1 MQSGKRIFGTNGV
14 RGIFGRDFEF
24 NLIMNLTYSLATFFK
39 SGRILLGRDVRL
51 SSPIVSRLVGS
62 VINSAGLDVWDAGII
77 PTPCLQFAT
86 KKYEYTGGVMITA
99 SHNPPE
105 YNGIKP
111 IASDGVELSRDD
123 ELKVE
128 EIFSKKNYT
137 RMDGC
142 GVLSQENNIIN
153 PYIETVLSLV
163 NADYIRSRK
172 FKVIMDLGNG
182 VQGAVAPF
190 LLQKLGCHVIT
201 INGEMDGNFPG
212 RGSEPTTNNL
222 SQLSQIVRDLDADL
236 GVAYDGDGDRS
247 IFCDE
252 KGIAHT
258 GDKTGTLLVR
268 YLIRSR
274 HTGAEIVCPINTT
287 MLLSKV
293 AEEEKSK
300 VSFTKVGSVEVS
312 RQMLA
317 HGSII
322 GMEENGGFMYGKM
335 NEVRDG
341 AMTTALLL
349 EMLASSTT
357 RESLSQM
364 LNKLPK
370 TYQYKTKFECGTN
383 AIANKAVDSCL
394 AYKDPIKTE
403 TIDGAKI
410 WPDNDSWLLVRPS
423 GTEPLLRLYAES
435 MDESRLSS
443 MVHEYSS
450 IIENVLRETS
460 PD

>member
-268 YLIRSR
+268 YLIRAR

-370 TYQYKTKFECGTN
+370 TYQFKTKFECGTN

>member
-1 MQSGKRIFGTNGV
+1 MQSRKRIFGTNGV
-14 RGIFGRDFEF
+14 RGVFGRDFEF
-24 NLIMNLTYSLATFFK
+24 DLITNLSYSLATFFK
-39 SGRILLGRDVRL
+39 SGRILIGQDARL
-51 SSPIVSRLVGS
+51 SSPIISRLVGS

-86 KKYEYTGGVMITA
+86 KKNGYTGGLMITA

-111 IASDGVELSRDD
+111 ISSDGVELSRED

-128 EIFSKKNYT
+128 EIYSKKKYS
-137 RMDGC
+137 RIDGC

-153 PYIETVLSLV
+153 PYIDTVLSLV
-163 NADYIRSRK
+163 NVDNIRRRK

-182 VQGAVAPF
+182 VQGVVAPF
-190 LLQKLGCHVIT
+190 LLKKLGCQVIT

-212 RGSEPTTNNL
+212 RGSEPTINNL
-222 SQLSQIVRDLDADL
+222 NQLCQIVRDLDADL

-258 GDKTGTLLVR
+258 GDKIGALLVR
-268 YLIRSR
+268 YLLRSR

-287 MLLSKV
+287 MLVSKV
-293 AEEEKSK
+293 ANEEKSK

-317 HGSII
+317 RGSII
-322 GMEENGGFMYGKM
+322 GLEENGGFMYGEI

-349 EMLASSTT
+349 EMLASSATN
-357 RESLSQM
+357 ESLSQM

-370 TYQYKTKFECGTN
+370 SYQYKSKFECATN
-383 AIANKAVDSCL
+383 DIANRAVESCL
-394 AYKDPIKTE
+394 NYKNPIKTE

-443 MVHEYSS
+443 MVHEYSF

-460 PD
+460 P

>member
-1 MQSGKRIFGTNGV
+1 MESEKRIFGTNGV
-14 RGIFGRDFEF
+14 RGIFGKDFEF
-24 NLIMNLTYSLATFFK
+24 NLIINLSYSLATFFK

-51 SSPIVSRLVGS
+51 SSPIISRLVSS

-86 KKYEYTGGVMITA
+86 KKYEYAGGLMITA

-128 EIFSKKNYT
+128 EIFSKKNYD

-142 GVLSQENNIIN
+142 GVLSQENNIVN
-153 PYIETVLSLV
+153 PYIETVLSLI
-163 NADYIRSRK
+163 NADNIRRRK

-182 VQGAVAPF
+182 VQGTVAPF
-190 LLQKLGCHVIT
+190 LLQRLGCQVIT
-201 INGEMDGNFPG
+201 INGEMDGSFPG

-222 SQLSQIVRDLDADL
+222 SQLSQIVKDLDADL

-252 KGIAHT
+252 MGIAHT
-258 GDKTGTLLVR
+258 GDKVGTLLVR
-268 YLIRSR
+268 YLLRSR
-274 HTGAEIVCPINTT
+274 HNGAEIVCPINTT

-293 AEEEKSK
+293 ADEEKSK
-300 VSFTKVGSVEVS
+300 VTFTKVGSVEVS

-317 HGSII
+317 HGSIL
-322 GMEENGGFMYGKM
+322 GMEENGGFMYGKI
-335 NEVRDG
+335 NVVRDG

-349 EMLASSTT
+349 EMLASSETN
-357 RESLSQM
+357 ESLSQM

-383 AIANKAVDSCL
+383 TIANRAVESCL
-394 AYKDPIKTE
+394 SYKNPIKSE

-443 MVHEYSS
+443 MVHEYSF

-460 PD
+460 AD